1 MVLAGEQ
8 LLDPLALSLGQQ
20 VDTGVQGA
28 ANSVERSHLAILVF
42 VRHSMTMTRQRRTA
56 GGLELMSLLA
66 VADLGAEAYGLS
78 VRRDVSRR
86 CGHEYSVGAI
96 YTTLSR
102 LEKKGWITSSLTSPQ
117 PVRGGRARRHFQI
130 AAPGVR
136 ALAEAR
142 RQSDLLWQ
150 SGQSAN
156 GWGRGGVSS
165 AGEQPA

>member
-1 MVLAGEQ
+1 MSSLAN
-8 LLDPLALSLGQQ
+8 P
-20 VDTGVQGA
+20 
-28 ANSVERSHLAILVF
+28 VF
-42 VRHSMTMTRQRRTA
+42 VLHSMTMTTRRRTT

-66 VADLGAEAYGLS
+66 VADLGEEAYGLS

-102 LEKKGWITSSLTSPQ
+102 LEKKGWITSDLTAPQ

-130 AAPGVR
+130 AAPGVE

-142 RQSDLLWQ
+142 RQSELLWQ
-150 SGQSAN
+150 PRQPASG
-156 GWGRGGVSS
+156 WVRGGASGSS

>member
-1 MVLAGEQ
+1 
-8 LLDPLALSLGQQ
+8 
-20 VDTGVQGA
+20 
-28 ANSVERSHLAILVF
+28 
-42 VRHSMTMTRQRRTA
+42 MTRQRRTA

-102 LEKKGWITSSLTSPQ
+102 LEKKGWITSDLTDPQ

-136 ALAEAR
+136 ALAEAH

-150 SGQSAN
+150 PAPPPN
-156 GWGRGGVSS
+156 RWGRGGSTSS
-165 AGEQPA
+165 AAGEQPA